1 MFRMRSCPK
10 CKTGAV
16 GVDRDHYGWYE
27 YCIQC
32 GYIRDLIGLVE
43 SEKERQRRFSISDQG
58 EEHD

>member
-43 SEKERQRRFSISDQG
+43 SEKERQRRVSISDQG